1 MQSILLDIGLE
12 DVDDARAIHRLR
24 LMRPTDDASHRAGS
38 AAEFTDIGGDDV
50 GDGAGFRIGLI
61 HGQRVHALTGLGDE
75 ERIGCNE
82 NRGDGTA
89 GYEDQLGRK
98 RLHFEIE
105 HLGPNG
111 NRQPEGADVN
121 G

>member
-1 MQSILLDIGLE
+1 MTSTNPVWTRI
-12 DVDDARAIHRLR
+12 AIITGRVIF
-24 LMRPTDDASHRAGS
+24 AGVFAMS
-38 AAEFTDIGGDDV
+38 TTMKFTDIGGDYV